1 MRLLEKFKNLFK
13 KNKEVIEQQEEKQI
27 KEPVYVNAGANA
39 SKKYHATPDAHN
51 MDGAVLMDREEA
63 DAKGYVPCS
72 KCFKK

>member
-1 MRLLEKFKNLFK
+1 MKKLLEKIKNFFKRNK
-13 KNKEVIEQQEEKQI
+13 KVEVQEEKQI

-51 MDGAVLMDREEA
+51 MEGAVLMDREEA